1 MSYTVSLNGADNVG
15 KTTHIELLP
24 SHFTVSKVAGL
35 HEIDPK
41 IGDMHRRGLLRDRW
55 WDSSNEEFTCSIFGA
70 LKRRHS
76 GSMAG
81 EPSVVTVFDRGA
93 AMFEAVAIAVIA
105 IKSSDRNLDKART
118 VFTEIIK
125 KNNLQVL

>member
-15 KTTHIELLP
+15 KTTQIELLP
-24 SHFTVSKVAGL
+24 SHYTISKVEAL
-35 HEIDPK
+35 HESDQK
-41 IGDMHRRGLLRDRW
+41 IGDMHRRGLLRDWW

-70 LKRRHS
+70 LRRRHW
-76 GSMAG
+76 GSMAS
-81 EPSVVTVFDRGA
+81 EHSVVTVFDRGA

-118 VFTEIIK
+118 VFT
-125 KNNLQVL
+125 